1 VNGPLQLDYKPAPFP
16 HATTGLLFNADLCDL
31 TLDWFEREAPWRLKV
46 ASFYEQ
52 WELHLDPT
60 VLPRHLLSLIDEDA
74 LARVQGL
81 LKPMT
86 SAALELVEVTA
97 HKLLAGQTI
106 RIHNDFIPQQETH
119 RVLLQLNRGWA
130 EAQGG
135 ILMLFGSADAADL
148 RRALRPI
155 HRSGFAFEI
164 SPQSFHAVSTIVRG
178 ERFTVVYSFRE
189 PRFADTKR

>member
-1 VNGPLQLDYKPAPFP
+1 MNSPLQLDYKPVPFP
-16 HATTGLLFNADLCDL
+16 HVTTGLMFGADLCDL
-31 TLDWFEREAPWRLKV
+31 TLDWFEREAPWRLKI

-52 WELHLDPT
+52 WELHLDRT
-60 VLPRHLLSLIDEDA
+60 VLPGHLLSLIDGDA
-74 LARVQGL
+74 LARVQDL
-81 LKPMT
+81 LKPIT
-86 SAALELVEVTA
+86 PSALELVEVTA

-106 RIHNDFIPQQETH
+106 RIHNDFIPRQETH

-135 ILMLFGSADAADL
+135 ILMLFGSADATDL

-164 SPQSFHAVSTIVRG
+164 SPQSFHAVSTIASG